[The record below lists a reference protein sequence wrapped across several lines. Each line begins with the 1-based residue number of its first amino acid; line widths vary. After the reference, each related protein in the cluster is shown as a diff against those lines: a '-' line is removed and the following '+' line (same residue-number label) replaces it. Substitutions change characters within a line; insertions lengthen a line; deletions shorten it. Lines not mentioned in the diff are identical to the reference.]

1 MSLKEA
7 LIKIQQEKKEK
18 GITEK
23 IEAMLNEQKLLLAI
37 ADNEKCNTGGKP
49 TGNKPSKEWQ
59 PDILTKG
66 GISYYTLNDK
76 KYKVSVCNNDNGVVL
91 KYWFKNALG
100 VKVSVSAITLKE
112 AQAVVNDIY
121 GVSKDGKGKYTVS
134 ASKN

>member
-18 GITEK
+18 EITAK
-23 IEAMLNEQKLLLAI
+23 IEAMLAQQKALL
-37 ADNEKCNTGGKP
+37 NSNHTGSI
-49 TGNKPSKEWQ
+49 TATNKITKTWNPN
-59 PDILTKG
+59 ILTEG
-66 GISYYTLNDK
+66 GVSYYKLNDK
-76 KYKVSVCNNDNGVVL
+76 WYRVSVCDGDNDVVL

-100 VKVSVSAITLKE
+100 VKVSVSAMTLKE

-121 GVSKDGKGKYTVS
+121 GVSKDGKGRYTVS

>member
-18 GITEK
+18 EISVK
-23 IEAMLNEQKLLLAI
+23 IQAMLDEQKRLL
-37 ADNEKCNTGGKP
+37 NEGLDISKDGDIIKV
-49 TGNKPSKEWQ
+49 KKEW
-59 PDILTKG
+59 DENILDVG
-66 GISYYTLNDK
+66 GISYYKMNNK
-76 KYKVSVCNNDNGVVL
+76 WYRVSVCNNDNDIVL

-100 VKVSVSAITLKE
+100 VKVSVSTATLKE

-121 GVSKDGKGKYTVS
+121 GVSKDGKGKYVVS

>member
-18 GITEK
+18 DITER
-23 IEAMLNEQKLLLAI
+23 IEAMLTQQKLLLAI
-37 ADNEKCNTGGKP
+37 ADNEKCNTS
-49 TGNKPSKEWQ
+49 NKPSKEWQ
-59 PDILTKG
+59 PDILTEG
-66 GISYYTLNDK
+66 GVSYYTLNDK
-76 KYKVSVCNNDNGVVL
+76 KYKVSVCNNDNDVVL

-100 VKVSVSAITLKE
+100 VKVSISTKTLKE

-134 ASKN
+134 ACCL

>member
-1 MSLKEA
+1 MSLKTA
-7 LIKIQQEKKEK
+7 LMQYKQSKVDKEVMD
-18 GITEK
+18 K
-23 IEAMLNEQKLLLAI
+23 IEVMLAQQQALLAI
-37 ADNEKCNTGGKP
+37 ADNEKSKTYSQPKNS
-49 TGNKPSKEWQ
+49 KPSKEWQ

-76 KYKVSVCNNDNGVVL
+76 KYKVSVCNNDNDVVL

-100 VKVSVSAITLKE
+100 VKVSVSTKTLKE

-121 GVSKDGKGKYTVS
+121 GVSKDGKSKYTVS

>member
-1 MSLKEA
+1 MQYKESKA
-7 LIKIQQEKKEK
+7 DKE
-18 GITEK
+18 ITEK

-37 ADNEKCNTGGKP
+37 AENEKCNTS
-49 TGNKPSKEWQ
+49 NKPSKEWQ

-66 GISYYTLNDK
+66 GISYYTLNGK
-76 KYKVSVCNNDNGVVL
+76 KYKVSVCNNDNDIVL

-100 VKVSVSAITLKE
+100 VKVSVSTIALKE

-121 GVSKDGKGKYTVS
+121 GVSKDGKGKYIVS

>member
-1 MSLKEA
+1 MSLKSA
-7 LIKIQQEKKEK
+7 LVAFQQEKKEK
-18 GITEK
+18 EILEM
-23 IEAMLNEQKLLLAI
+23 IEAMLTQQKLLLVI
-37 ADNEKCNTGGKP
+37 ADNEKCNTS
-49 TGNKPSKEWQ
+49 NKPSKEWQ

-76 KYKVSVCNNDNGVVL
+76 KYKVSVCNNDNDVVL

-100 VKVSVSAITLKE
+100 VKVSVSATTLKG